1 MDNQDNK
8 NGDLTATEL
17 AKFQYYMEKWFLPP
31 LDLKNDIV
39 YCQRAL
45 RDFLKVHSLV
55 SEVFSQQ
62 EDADPV
68 AMRRILD
75 ELEQEIYEINAEC
88 QYQMLRLDEEVVGFL
103 KKLEEIEVKTD
114 MKEANAHVS
123 TLLVPLIANEDYII
137 IPQNVASR
145 DNEETLI
152 RKHFLLSQEGED
164 PPMNL
169 SDLDDNIAL
178 MLGPTD
184 TTIQIELE
192 NGDTEQAETLETS
205 QEQAT
210 PTQSQPS
217 VPASLLR
224 SLPDTVIRKVEQ
236 SESQPPPLLIAN
248 STLKPQRSLLIPRK
262 QPETFGLQHKKRISS
277 TSPPPLAPITIE
289 FPQAQTEVQ
298 ETSQAELCF
307 EQMEASRGNL
317 RQVLKRSRKTKQMP
331 RLCYEDNVELTTIE
345 TDVKRKPGKMSNVA
359 KALQNTAS
367 SSSVAE
373 KPDKQP
379 PTPPPLPS
387 PPLPKRQSTGPGN
400 KTSKLRKTFRKS
412 SPEVQ
417 PEGQAARG
425 SPSASSDD
433 STTQELQQEQQRL
446 SASAAQWRDE
456 PRETRVT
463 PAEYGQETFLR
474 IFGLYT
480 PEVITKLSQRHSKRK
495 RRNVQNASGVDFHYG
510 QQVNATLDTPM
521 GRQKKVKNKPEF
533 LLSPKE
539 KRLQA
544 KKADVRKSK
553 TPDKAAA
560 LEASQTAMADGEE
573 AVAGIAAAKCR
584 KCRGECQHCRL
595 CKRLVVGK
603 DDGVCELCDGA
614 FHKDCHQPTKS
625 RLLLQ
630 TQKKRCPACC
640 ENLLSASSSSSSSGG
655 SNNNNNNNANTSN
668 TSSGS
673 NSSGSSNTTKKSG
686 GAQTV

>member
-1 MDNQDNK
+1 MENQDNK
-8 NGDLTATEL
+8 NGDLTAKEM
-17 AKFQYYMEKWFLPP
+17 AKFLYCMDKFLPP

-45 RDFLKVHSLV
+45 RDFIKVHSLV

-75 ELEQEIYEINAEC
+75 ELEEEMYEINAEC
-88 QYQMLRLDEEVVGFL
+88 QYLMLRLDEDVLSFL
-103 KKLEEIEVKTD
+103 KKLEAIDIKTD
-114 MKEANAHVS
+114 LKEANAHVS
-123 TLLVPLIANEDYII
+123 TLLVPLIADEDYMI
-137 IPQNVASR
+137 IPKNVGTR
-145 DNEETLI
+145 DTEETLI

-192 NGDTEQAETLETS
+192 NGDAEQAATLESS
-205 QEQAT
+205 QET
-210 PTQSQPS
+210 PTQSQLA

-224 SLPDTVIRKVEQ
+224 SLPDTVIRTVEQ
-236 SESQPPPLLIAN
+236 GESQPPPLLIATTTQK
-248 STLKPQRSLLIPRK
+248 SQQRSLLIPRK
-262 QPETFGLQHKKRISS
+262 QPETFGMHQQKRISS

-289 FPQAQTEVQ
+289 FPQAQVQ
-298 ETSQAELCF
+298 HQAVVQDPAKAELDF
-307 EQMEASRGNL
+307 EQVEASRGNL

-331 RLCYEDNVELTTIE
+331 RLCYEDHVELTTLE
-345 TDVKRKPGKMSNVA
+345 TDTKRRAGKVTQITNVA
-359 KALQNTAS
+359 KAVQNNAS
-367 SSSVAE
+367 SLSIAE
-373 KPDKQP
+373 KPDKTPTP

-387 PPLPKRQSTGPGN
+387 PPLPKRQGPGVGAGAN
-400 KTSKLRKTFRKS
+400 KTSKIRKTLRKS
-412 SPEVQ
+412 SPEAQ
-417 PEGQAARG
+417 PEGPGAGAGG

-456 PRETRVT
+456 PRETRVMA
-463 PAEYGQETFLR
+463 AEYGQETFLR

-510 QQVNATLDTPM
+510 QQMNATLDTPM

-560 LEASQTAMADGEE
+560 EASQTVVIEGEDAAAAA
-573 AVAGIAAAKCR
+573 AVAAAKCR
-584 KCRGECQHCRL
+584 KCRGECQHCRQ
-595 CKRLVVGK
+595 CKRLVGK
-603 DDGVCELCDGA
+603 DDGVCEQCDGVY
-614 FHKDCHQPTKS
+614 HKDCHQPTKS
-625 RLLLQ
+625 RLLAQ
-630 TQKKRCPACC
+630 SQRKRCPPCC
-640 ENLLSASSSSSSSGG
+640 REMRETMLSVSSSGSSTAASSSSSS
-655 SNNNNNNNANTSN
+655 
-668 TSSGS
+668 
-673 NSSGSSNTTKKSG
+673 TTKKAG